1 MPMDETIGRV
11 LDQTFAKSHQIGL
24 QAADRHSAGNDNVAE
39 QTRLGFLEMK
49 EKVGTREAAAMQ
61 RMDADK
67 LASQILAQR
76 SASVQPTVAGTPV
89 APGVPAQPAAS
100 G

>member
-39 QTRLGFLEMK
+39 QTRLGFLEM
-49 EKVGTREAAAMQ
+49 
-61 RMDADK
+61 
-67 LASQILAQR
+67 
-76 SASVQPTVAGTPV
+76 
-89 APGVPAQPAAS
+89 
-100 G
+100 